1 MSIEEILAN
10 LSPEVRNQ
18 VDFLLRTGRNGPGTL
33 FITDVASGCP
43 SVTPPPCCDR
53 FKLHIPYAGET
64 LTWDVIFNALHPE
77 LSPDFIFGEDT
88 DFMPNPERL
97 PHLTD
102 WDPHEADCLQKL
114 LAELLEQ
121 YREHQIEHLHK
132 CSRLLFEYNSLAEE
146 TNYGRN
152 LEVFAGHHPPWG
164 NQCCVRFLLHLPI
177 DTRDLPAYLL
187 KGFLNPTDPG
197 EDVVLL
203 LVTFEDIEATKVT
216 PKLYLSQRIECA
228 LGEVSSAHAPPFPG
242 GGCLLDY
249 VPQVCEFLSSK
260 IQYVVQSYH
269 KRREYIAAF
278 LSHFGRAIVEYD
290 AEGFTKLSLLLEND
304 CLYCLI
310 HIDLPICFPRDQP
323 VITFQSCC
331 HFTAARF
338 LLQQLHKSYPYSPR
352 WDGNEMAVRARSF
365 FKEAIPSFLEMAT
378 VNGTY

>member
-1 MSIEEILAN
+1 MSIEEILEKF
-10 LSPEVRNQ
+10 SPKVRNQ
-18 VDFLLRTGRNGPGTL
+18 VDFLLRTGRTGPGTL
-33 FITDVASGCP
+33 YITDVASGCP

-97 PHLTD
+97 L
-102 WDPHEADCLQKL
+102 
-114 LAELLEQ
+114 
-121 YREHQIEHLHK
+121 
-132 CSRLLFEYNSLAEE
+132 
-146 TNYGRN
+146 
-152 LEVFAGHHPPWG
+152 G

-228 LGEVSSAHAPPFPG
+228 LGGVSSTHTPPFPS

-249 VPQVCEFLSSK
+249 VPQVCELLSRK

-310 HIDLPICFPRDQP
+310 HIDLPIYFPRDQP
-323 VITFQSCC
+323 VIAFQSCC
-331 HFTAARF
+331 HFTAARL

-365 FKEAIPSFLEMAT
+365 FKKAVPSFLEMAM